1 LLNLKSRATFKPES
15 RFQKKKA
22 EFLEKQV
29 GNKEHS
35 HRVLT
40 LMKRSKL
47 NGSLKKRLRGT
58 PSTIKRNLKLLLE
71 LIMKLQILEV
81 QIRMIMTT

>member
-1 LLNLKSRATFKPES
+1 MSNLKSRPTFKLENP
-15 RFQKKKA
+15 FQKKKA

-35 HRVLT
+35 HRELT
-40 LMKRSKL
+40 SMKRLRL
-47 NGSLKKRLRGT
+47 NGSLKKRLKGT
-58 PSTIKRNLKLLLE
+58 PSIIRRNIMLLE

-81 QIRMIMTT
+81 QIRMIITT

>member
-1 LLNLKSRATFKPES
+1 MLNLKSRATFKPES

-58 PSTIKRNLKLLLE
+58 LSTIRRNLMLLE